1 LALRLAADENFDQR
15 ILNGLRRRLPEVDVV
30 RVRDVGLS
38 GASDAVILDWAATEN
53 RVLLSHDV
61 TTITRHA
68 YDRVRGGQA
77 LPGLFEVHARA
88 PIGQVI
94 EDLVLLVTASL
105 PREWE
110 GQVRYLPL

>member
-1 LALRLAADENFDQR
+1 VALRLAADENFDQR

-30 RVRDVGLS
+30 RVRDSGLS
-38 GASDAVILDWAATEN
+38 GATDVAILDWTATEG
-53 RVLLSHDV
+53 RVLVSHDV
-61 TTITRHA
+61 RTITRHA
-68 YDRVRGGQA
+68 YDRVRSGQVM
-77 LPGLFEVHARA
+77 PGVFEVPARA

-94 EDLVLLVTASL
+94 EDLVLLITVSL